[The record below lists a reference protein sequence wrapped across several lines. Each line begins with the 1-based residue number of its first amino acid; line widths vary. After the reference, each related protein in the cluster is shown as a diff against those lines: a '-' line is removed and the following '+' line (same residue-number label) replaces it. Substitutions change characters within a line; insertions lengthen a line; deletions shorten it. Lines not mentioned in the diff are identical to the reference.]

1 MEGLHATASQTVPL
15 PDSVGTEGDSFAAI
29 VKAHYQSLARLAYVL
44 CGDRHQAEDAVAEAC
59 ARVWPR
65 WRDREID
72 NLGAYLRRAVI
83 NQVHGGLR
91 RRVIEARSERH
102 TQSRVSPDRSPDG
115 QVSDRDL
122 LWRALLQLPSGQRA
136 VIALRYY
143 EDRSEDETATLLG
156 VPVGTVKSRAA
167 RGLARLQQ
175 LLREGA
181 DGA

>member
-1 MEGLHATASQTVPL
+1 MEGVHATTSQTVPL
-15 PDSVGTEGDSFAAI
+15 PDPVGTEGDSFVAT
-29 VKAHYQSLARLAYVL
+29 VKAHYQGLARLAYVL
-44 CGDRHQAEDAVAEAC
+44 CGDPHQAEDAVAEAF

-91 RRVIEARSERH
+91 RRVIEARHERH
-102 TQSRVSPDRSPDG
+102 QSGVPPDWSLDG

-122 LWRALLQLPSGQRA
+122 VWRALLQLPAGQRA

>member
-1 MEGLHATASQTVPL
+1 M
-15 PDSVGTEGDSFAAI
+15 
-29 VKAHYQSLARLAYVL
+29 
-44 CGDRHQAEDAVAEAC
+44 
-59 ARVWPR
+59 
-65 WRDREID
+65 
-72 NLGAYLRRAVI
+72 I

-91 RRVIEARSERH
+91 RRVIEARHERH
-102 TQSRVSPDRSPDG
+102 QSGVPPDRSLDG

-122 LWRALLQLPSGQRA
+122 VWRALLQLPAGQRA

-143 EDRSEDETATLLG
+143 EDRSEDETTTLLG